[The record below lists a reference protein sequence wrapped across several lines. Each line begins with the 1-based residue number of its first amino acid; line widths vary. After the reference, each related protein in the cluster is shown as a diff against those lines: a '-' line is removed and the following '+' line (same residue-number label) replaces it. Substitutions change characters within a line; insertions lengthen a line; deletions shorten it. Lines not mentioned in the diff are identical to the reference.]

1 MQRSLRWT
9 LLGLALP
16 SALAALVIL
25 ALSFSS
31 FGSLDNSARK
41 ALVAKDVVADIL
53 PPPMYL
59 IEMRLVLSQAVERS
73 LPAGE
78 ARQRFEKLSADY
90 NERAQY
96 WRGHPPY
103 GLEQQL
109 LGAQHEQALK
119 FMQLGQAAVLGPLT
133 AGDNAGAEQ
142 GLAQAHMA
150 YLAHRAA
157 VDATVTA
164 GGRFADTAIADFE
177 ATTRRGYWL
186 MPLTAAVLLA
196 ASGVLGT
203 VIYRS
208 LIAAVRQCTGLA
220 DRVAAGD
227 LSQQV
232 NSPRQDELG
241 DLIRAMNQMS
251 SHLAEIVC
259 GVRDGSHAIAQATAQ
274 IAQGNL
280 DLSARTEDQASHLQ
294 ETAASVEQMS
304 GAIANSADTAR
315 QADQVVAEATR
326 IAEQGHTAV
335 NTLVATMGLIQT
347 SSGRIADIIGVIDGI
362 AFQTNILAL
371 NAAVEA
377 ARAGEQGRGFAVVA
391 TEVRNLAQRSAAAAH
406 EIKDLIASSSAQVQ
420 TGGAHADHAGK
431 TIAAIVTQV
440 SKVNSLVNAIA
451 NASGQQANGFSQIN
465 AALSQI
471 DTATQQNSALVEQT
485 AAAAASLSE
494 QANRLSNAVDV
505 FQTPQAAAH

>member
-25 ALSFSS
+25 ALSVTS
-31 FGSLDNSARK
+31 FGSLDSSARK

-59 IEMRLVLSQAVERS
+59 IEMRLVLSQALERS
-73 LPAGE
+73 VPATE
-78 ARQRFEKLSADY
+78 ARQRYDKLVADY
-90 NERAQY
+90 NERAEY
-96 WRGHPPY
+96 WRSHPPY

-109 LGAQHEQALK
+109 LGAQHEQALR
-119 FMQLGQAAVLGPLT
+119 FIQLGRTVLERVAASDGP
-133 AGDNAGAEQ
+133 GAEH
-142 GLAQAHMA
+142 GLTQADQA

-157 VDATVTA
+157 VDTTVSA
-164 GGRFADTAIADFE
+164 GSRFADAAIASFD
-177 ATTRRGYWL
+177 ATTQRGYWL

-196 ASGVLGT
+196 LSGMLGA
-203 VIYRS
+203 VIYHS
-208 LIAAVRQCTGLA
+208 LTTAVRQCTDLA
-220 DRVAAGD
+220 SRVAACD

-232 NSPRQDELG
+232 HSSRQDELG

-251 SHLAEIVC
+251 HHLAEIVS
-259 GVRDGSHAIAQATAQ
+259 GVRDGSHAIAQATAE

-280 DLSARTEDQASHLQ
+280 DLSARTEEQASHLQ

-304 GAIANSADTAR
+304 GAMTNSAGTAHE
-315 QADQVVAEATR
+315 ADDLVAEASR
-326 IAEQGHTAV
+326 IAEQGHAAV
-335 NTLVATMGLIQT
+335 STLVTTMGEIQT

-391 TEVRNLAQRSAAAAH
+391 AEVRNLAQRSAAAAH

-420 TGGAHADHAGK
+420 AGGHHADHAGK

-440 SKVNSLVNAIA
+440 SKVTALVNTIA
-451 NASGQQANGFSQIN
+451 NASGQQSSGFSQIN
-465 AALSQI
+465 AALGRI

-485 AAAAASLSE
+485 AAAAASLRE

-505 FQTPQAAAH
+505 FKTEPQAQV